1 MSQVQKRNWI
11 KFNTFIPWLITSLTL
26 FPATLSL
33 AHSVSGM
40 LVSLLFLFFSVSMA
54 WVSPFY

>member
-11 KFNTFIPWLITSLTL
+11 KFNTFIPWLITSL

-40 LVSLLFLFFSVSMA
+40 LVSLLFLFFSVSVA

>member
-40 LVSLLFLFFSVSMA
+40 LVSLLFLFFSVSVA

>member
-40 LVSLLFLFFSVSMA
+40 LVSLLFLLFSVSMA
-54 WVSPFY
+54 WFSPFY